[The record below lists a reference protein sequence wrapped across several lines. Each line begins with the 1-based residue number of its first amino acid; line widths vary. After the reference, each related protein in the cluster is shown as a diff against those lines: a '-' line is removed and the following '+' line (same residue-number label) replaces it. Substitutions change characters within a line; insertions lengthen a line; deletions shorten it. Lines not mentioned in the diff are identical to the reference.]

1 MAEMIKQKTDLTRQ
15 SDKIIHFFI
24 QQALEGLKRHQKA
37 NDKVKNYFSDIRL
50 NSESKQDEKIEKM
63 NNDYNS
69 KELAKI
75 KASLENQYNLP
86 LGQERIINPFYVRT
100 SNQISANDINIVG
113 GKSAQMGENL
123 NNLTNRGIK
132 VPDFVSTTSMAF
144 EAFKDT
150 LCDDGQTL
158 RSKLITISYDPNLDY
173 QEKEKQCQ
181 KLIMETQFNKD
192 LENSILGG
200 YYHIGGGDT
209 AIRSSAT
216 AEDLPDASFAG
227 QQDTYLN
234 IKGEEAV
241 LLSHRKCFASLYTA
255 RAIDY
260 RDRNNFNHDEVLL
273 CVCMQKMVRSDIAF
287 AGIAMSVDPDSESDK
302 VIVISIVPGLGET
315 AVNGSNDTNEKTIAK
330 HSLATVST
338 KVGQPTIRRVFA
350 DEGGTIDMPISK
362 SQANSTISEEH
373 TRELGKQVILLE
385 DYYTEKTRNETRAK
399 MLQNGGIINEEE
411 ISKIF
416 TRVDVEWAIDGYL
429 NELFIVQSRPITT
442 LSKNKNEII
451 KYKLSNL
458 EKLPILTGVAT
469 GDRIASGI
477 VNIHLDPHRPPSNFN
492 DGDILVATQ
501 TTPDMVA
508 GLKNIGGI
516 VTETGGRLSHGAII
530 AREMGIPAVL
540 GANNATKILA
550 VQETQKNIL
559 DLVKEKILA
568 VFGISLINQNTKNIM
583 ITISCAE
590 GETGKIYEGKIPFE
604 TEKTD
609 VSDIELIRT
618 NLPLSGHGKP
628 VKIQMIIGDPNLVLS
643 NAESAPNDGAGLVR
657 LEFTINNMGNEHP
670 MKLIQENRGQE
681 YADKIAIDV
690 AKIATAFYPNPVV
703 IRGSDFK
710 SNEYAQKTGAN
721 EPNEEN
727 PMVGWRGAGRHL
739 HPDYIVAFR
748 RELEGIAKAKFECGC
763 DNIVY
768 MEPFVR
774 TVDEAKEIY
783 TILKEF
789 GLEKGAKMMCE
800 VPSNVA
806 LAKEFFKYFEGGFSI
821 GSNDLTQLTLGLD
834 RDNDIIAHI
843 GNEKNDSVKWMIEQL
858 FKARK
863 EYLNETSIYIP
874 IGICGQGPSDFPDFA
889 EFLTSLGIDSIA
901 LQPDSVMQTT
911 INLSKLKI

>member
-1 MAEMIKQKTDLTRQ
+1 MPEMIKQETDLTRQ

-24 QQALEGLKRHQKA
+24 QQALEGLNRHQNA
-37 NDKVKNYFSDIRL
+37 NDKLQNYFSEIRL
-50 NSESKQDEKIEKM
+50 NSELKQDEKIEKT
-63 NNDYNS
+63 NSDYNS

-75 KASLENQYNLP
+75 KASLESQHNLP
-86 LGQERIINPFYVRT
+86 AGQERIINPFYVRT
-100 SNQISANDINIVG
+100 SDQISATDIGIVG
-113 GKSAQMGENL
+113 GKSSLLGENL
-123 NNLTNRGIK
+123 NYLTKIGIK
-132 VPDFVSTTSMAF
+132 TPDFVSTTSMAF
-144 EAFKDT
+144 ESFKDT
-150 LCDDGQTL
+150 LCSDGQTL
-158 RSKLITISYDPNLDY
+158 RSKLITISYDPKLDY

-181 KLIMETQFNKD
+181 KLIMETPFNSD

-200 YYHIGGGDT
+200 YYHLGGGDT

-260 RDRNNFNHDEVLL
+260 RDRNKFNHDEVLL
-273 CVCMQKMVRSDIAF
+273 CVCMQEMVRSDIAF

-315 AVNGSNDTNEKTIAK
+315 AVNGSNKTNEKIIAK

-362 SQANSTISEEH
+362 SQANSTISEGH
-373 TRELGKQVILLE
+373 ARELGKQVILLE
-385 DYYTEKTRNETRAK
+385 EYYTQKTRDEVRTK
-399 MLQNGGIINEEE
+399 ILQNGGTVNEEE
-411 ISKIF
+411 ILKIF
-416 TRVDVEWAIDGYL
+416 TRVDVEWAIDGYS

-442 LSKNKNEII
+442 LSKNKNEIK
-451 KYKLSNL
+451 KYKISNDQQ
-458 EKLPILTGVAT
+458 LPILTGVAT
-469 GDRIASGI
+469 GNLIASGT
-477 VNIHLDPHRPPSNFN
+477 VHIHLDPHRPPNNFQRN
-492 DGDILVATQ
+492 DVLVTTM

-508 GLKNIGGI
+508 GIEPSALI
-516 VTETGGRLSHGAII
+516 TEKGGRLSHGAII
-530 AREMGIPAVL
+530 ARERGIPAVL
-540 GANNATKILA
+540 GATNAIKILESRVEQNLFRTIKGKILA
-550 VQETQKNIL
+550 IFGISFINQNN
-559 DLVKEKILA
+559 KEKI
-568 VFGISLINQNTKNIM
+568 VTV
-583 ITISCAE
+583 SCAE
-590 GETGKIYEGKIPFE
+590 GEKGKVYEDEVPFE
-604 TEKTD
+604 TETID
-609 VSDIELIRT
+609 VSNIAEIRA
-618 NLPLSGHGKP
+618 NLPLSTAGKP
-628 VKIQMIIGDPNLVLS
+628 VKMQMIIGDPDLVLS

-670 MKLIQENRGQE
+670 MKLIEENRGQE
-681 YADKIAIDV
+681 YADKIALDV
-690 AKIATAFYPNPVV
+690 AKIATAFYPEIVV

-710 SNEYAQKTGAN
+710 TNEYAQKIGSR
-721 EPNEEN
+721 EPKEEN

-739 HPDYIVAFR
+739 HPDYMVAFG

-774 TVDEAKEIY
+774 TVEEAQQIY
-783 TILKEF
+783 SILKEF
-789 GLEKGAKMMCE
+789 GLEKDAKMMCE
-800 VPSNVA
+800 VPSNIA
-806 LAKEFFKYFEGGFSI
+806 LAKEFFKCFEGGFSI
-821 GSNDLTQLTLGLD
+821 GSNDMTQLTLGLD

-843 GNEKNDSVKWMIEQL
+843 GNEKNDAVKWMIEQL
-858 FKARK
+858 FKARE
-863 EYLNETSIYIP
+863 EYLEETGIYVP

-889 EFLTSLGIDSIA
+889 EFLTNLGIDSIS

-911 INLSKLKI
+911 INLSKLKTKV